1 MFKRKKA
8 KTNKETQP
16 HYKKIIY
23 GTLSC
28 DVPQGFTFDENAHL
42 VAFKV
47 PENPTNGDI
56 IRALFPNPTENS
68 QYTVGEDRVYS
79 TPNGEMHYYSISKSM
94 QFICSTDYW
103 NTPYKLSELKG
114 EN

>member
-1 MFKRKKA
+1 MELGDVIYEKRTVTSIKSIVSPRYY
-8 KTNKETQP
+8 EDDVQ
-16 HYKKIIY
+16 YK
-23 GTLSC
+23 
-28 DVPQGFTFDENAHL
+28 VERVNAIEIPDN
-42 VAFKV
+42 A
-47 PENPTNGDI
+47 TNGDM

-103 NTPYKLSELKG
+103 NAPYKLSEPKG
-114 EN
+114 ENNE

>member
-8 KTNKETQP
+8 KAHKETQP

-47 PENPTNGDI
+47 PENPTNGEI
-56 IRALFPNPTENS
+56 VENLFSE
-68 QYTVGEDRVYS
+68 EDVELFRLFM
-79 TPNGEMHYYSISKSM
+79 THKW
-94 QFICSTDYW
+94 W
-103 NTPYKLSELKG
+103 NEPYKKG
-114 EN
+114 EKE